1 MQIAR
6 GVGNPEGRGAALRDP
21 FLCCGALCFS
31 PGNCSYLVQ
40 IRIFPI
46 AIEQPERLWA
56 FGLLG
61 PLVFKGAHSF
71 GCFDLEVRLRGCSE
85 DVLNV
90 LCGPTVFVIG
100 PIHQGDTRD

>member
-6 GVGNPEGRGAALRDP
+6 GVGNPEGRGAALRGP
-21 FLCCGALCFS
+21 FLCCGALCFC

-56 FGLLG
+56 SGLLG
-61 PLVFKGAHSF
+61 PLVSIVAHSF
-71 GCFDLEVRLRGCSE
+71 GRFDLEVR
-85 DVLNV
+85 
-90 LCGPTVFVIG
+90 
-100 PIHQGDTRD
+100 